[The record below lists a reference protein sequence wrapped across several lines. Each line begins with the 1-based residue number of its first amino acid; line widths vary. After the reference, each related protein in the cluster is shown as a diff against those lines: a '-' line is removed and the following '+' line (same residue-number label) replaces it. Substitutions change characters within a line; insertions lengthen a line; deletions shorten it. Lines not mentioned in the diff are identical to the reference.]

1 MCRRTQGAR
10 GRRISQVRPW
20 VCPSFRWATID
31 LPPCVSPA
39 RARELGMERRHQQ
52 ALMRGSSEGPRI
64 STAGAWTLMGHAC
77 DFGGGSRSRP
87 LPTAAGAV
95 GGAVLAGD
103 LILNGLIQ
111 DQRLTALASFM
122 EDLDDDAEYPSTD
135 DEIEAHGAG
144 QSPLPSSRSPD
155 VHSLLLVSM
164 ESSDSKGNGTDAGRG
179 GQMRGRVYSKRA
191 LLF

>member
-1 MCRRTQGAR
+1 M
-10 GRRISQVRPW
+10 RPW

-87 LPTAAGAV
+87 LSVATGHLLATPEKENETDEDDDDDDSEKAFEVDDDNLACRG
-95 GGAVLAGD
+95 GGAS
-103 LILNGLIQ
+103 
-111 DQRLTALASFM
+111 TAFAP
-122 EDLDDDAEYPSTD
+122 AN
-135 DEIEAHGAG
+135 AV
-144 QSPLPSSRSPD
+144 R
-155 VHSLLLVSM
+155 
-164 ESSDSKGNGTDAGRG
+164 R
-179 GQMRGRVYSKRA
+179 
-191 LLF
+191 